1 MGPLSA
7 TLVLRIESRTCGGS
21 GVPNSL
27 TARSPACWTSQS
39 NCTPVASRTRTVAS
53 QISGPT
59 PSPGTRVTACLA
71 TPLRLL
77 ELLLEVVG
85 VDLDEVAPLCRH
97 LVLGE
102 DGVDR
107 ARIHASAAVDAL
119 VGIDV
124 VHVRGVVGVDAVDRA
139 DLYAGRV
146 LHAYAGLDDHISHV
160 PGRVPCAVPAP
171 RPQLL
176 LNSELMLGGVSTRS

>member
-1 MGPLSA
+1 KATLTLRKPLPIGVVIGPLSA
-7 TLVLRIESRTCGGS
+7 TLFLRIDSRTWDGS

-71 TPLRLL
+71 TPLGCSK
-77 ELLLEVVG
+77 LLLEVVG
-85 VDLDEVAPLCRH
+85 VDLDVVAPLCRH

-107 ARIHASAAVDAL
+107 ARVHASTAVDAL

-124 VHVRGVVGVDAVDRA
+124 VHVRGVVGVDAVDRT

-146 LHAYAGLDDHISHV
+146 FDAYARLDD
-160 PGRVPCAVPAP
+160 
-171 RPQLL
+171 
-176 LNSELMLGGVSTRS
+176 